1 MKGVEYMRLGKNV
14 TLANIY
20 CKTSNLP
27 KPFWGLTKNRLNQL
41 RIAGKDYYVILKYR
55 GGKII
60 LTSDDVD
67 ELISKKNAAKDGDY
81 KITFSDVKKFDKK
94 I

>member
-1 MKGVEYMRLGKNV
+1 MSLGKNV

-27 KPFWGLTKNRLNQL
+27 KPFWGLTKNRLDQL
-41 RIAGKDYYVILKYR
+41 KVAGKDYYVILKYR
-55 GGKII
+55 GGQII
-60 LTSDDVD
+60 LTSDKVD
-67 ELISKKNAAKDGDY
+67 KLISKKNAANDGDY
-81 KITFSDVKKFDKK
+81 KIHFSDVKEFVNN